1 MRIDLYLL
9 FCFSNSLLASSV
21 KDLKSQQI
29 SEILFNIK
37 AIMFDDLSLT
47 KGAQG
52 AFNNQQVE
60 ILLDQLDP
68 YSKYLNENDLDALFN
83 NTNGHYTGVG
93 IEVKDIDSD
102 ITIVGVVKSSPAKRP
117 VF

>member
-1 MRIDLYLL
+1 MTPEASY
-9 FCFSNSLLASSV
+9 NSLLSHYRKITA
-21 KDLKSQQI
+21 LEQI

-37 AIMFDDLSLT
+37 AYYVDDLSLT

-102 ITIVGVVKSSPAKRP
+102 ITIVGGQNS
-117 VF
+117 